1 VLEFCAYRLCDS
13 RLSQYAVRWPLRD
26 FAHRFRARLPHC
38 ASITV
43 TDSSQN
49 HLIALLRA
57 ALNEVAPTAADTEIV
72 LERPRQASHG
82 DYATNIALKL
92 ARTLK
97 RKPVE
102 IAQAIV
108 AALPPS
114 AELSATEIAGAGF
127 INFRLRPQAKLLAV
141 RAALESGSRFGCSS
155 QDPAEHI
162 QIEFV
167 SANPTGPLHV
177 GHGRGA
183 AYGAAV
189 ADLLEAAGHRV
200 TREYYVNDA
209 GRQMDILA
217 LSTWLRY
224 LEACGQQLAF
234 PSNAYQGDYVR
245 AMAARLHER
254 EGTALARPAHDLD
267 THAEA
272 LLRRSAVPTDAEE
285 EATDEREQRL
295 DALIAAAK
303 VLLGA
308 DYARVHRFAL
318 TEQLADCRQDLEQ
331 FGVRFD
337 VWFSEQ
343 SLYERGAVAQAVARL
358 QEAGHVYEQDGALW
372 FRSSTFGDEKDRVLR
387 RENGAYTYF
396 ASDIAYHLDKFTRG
410 FDRVIDIW
418 GADHHGYV
426 SRVKGALQASGCDA
440 TRLHVALVQFAVLYR
455 GSEKIS
461 MSTRAGQFVTL
472 RELRNEVG
480 NDAARFF
487 YVLRKSDQHLDFDLD
502 LAKSQSL
509 DNPVYYLQYAHARIS
524 SVLANWGG
532 DTARLLSADLE
543 ALAHEQEAAL
553 AARLGEYPE
562 VVEAAARELA
572 PHLIAF
578 YLRGLCA
585 GFHSYY
591 NAVPFLVDDERTRL
605 ARLALIAAVRQA
617 LRNGLAL
624 LGVRAPER
632 M

>member
-1 VLEFCAYRLCDS
+1 VS
-13 RLSQYAVRWPLRD
+13 
-26 FAHRFRARLPHC
+26 
-38 ASITV
+38 
-43 TDSSQN
+43 DSSQN
-49 HLIALLRA
+49 LLIALLRA
-57 ALNEVAPTAADTEIV
+57 ALNEVAPAAADTEIV

-82 DYATNIALKL
+82 DYASSIALKL
-92 ARTLK
+92 ARSLK

-108 AALPPS
+108 AALPQS
-114 AELSATEIAGAGF
+114 ADLSAVEIGGAGF
-127 INFRLRPQAKLLAV
+127 INFRLRPQAKLHAV
-141 RAALESGSRFGCSS
+141 RTALESGSRFGCSS
-155 QDPAEHI
+155 HDAAEHI
-162 QIEFV
+162 QVEFV

-224 LEACGQQLAF
+224 LQACGEQPAF
-234 PSNAYQGDYVR
+234 PSNAYQGDYVK
-245 AMAARLHER
+245 AMAARLRAR
-254 EGTALARPAHDLD
+254 EGTALARPAHDLEA
-267 THAEA
+267 HAQA
-272 LLRRSAVPTDAEE
+272 LLRNSAVPIDAEE
-285 EATDEREQRL
+285 QAADEREQHL

-303 VLLGA
+303 ALLGA

-318 TEQLADCRQDLEQ
+318 TEQLADCREDLEQ

-343 SLYERGAVAQAVARL
+343 SLYDRGAVAHAVTRL
-358 QEAGHVYEQDGALW
+358 EAAGHVYEQDGALW
-372 FRSSTFGDEKDRVLR
+372 FRSSAFGDEKDRVLR

-396 ASDIAYHLDKFTRG
+396 ASDIAYHLDKFARG

-440 TRLHVALVQFAVLYR
+440 DRLHVALVQFAVLYR
-455 GSEKIS
+455 GGEKVS

-487 YVLRKSDQHLDFDLD
+487 YILRKSDQHLDFDLD

-509 DNPVYYLQYAHARIS
+509 DNPVYYLQYAHARIA
-524 SVLANWGG
+524 SVLNNWGG
-532 DTARLLSADLE
+532 DPALLVNAELE
-543 ALAHEQEAAL
+543 PLVHEQETAL
-553 AARLGEYPE
+553 AVRLGEYPE
-562 VVEAAARELA
+562 TVAAAARELA
-572 PHLIAF
+572 PHLVAF
-578 YLRGLCA
+578 YLRDLCA
-585 GFHSYY
+585 AFHSYY

-605 ARLALIAAVRQA
+605 ARLALVAAVRQA
-617 LRNGLAL
+617 LRNGLRL
-624 LGVRAPER
+624 LGVSAPER